1 MVTPVA
7 EVSPIEPEVQEQVEE
22 FRKQF
27 ISNQGIGQTP
37 PDYWSCGFPK
47 SNMGGGTMRHQR
59 GSEYE
64 IKQIYLALVVMLL
77 Y

>member
-1 MVTPVA
+1 MIGPIDITMRQYEDNLAFITSLTETNRCCWKVKLETGASILITPVA

-37 PDYWSCGFPK
+37 
-47 SNMGGGTMRHQR
+47 
-59 GSEYE
+59 
-64 IKQIYLALVVMLL
+64 
-77 Y
+77 

>member
-1 MVTPVA
+1 MIGPIDITMRQYEDNLAFITSLTETSRVCWKVKLETGLSVMVTPVA

-37 PDYWSCGFPK
+37 
-47 SNMGGGTMRHQR
+47 
-59 GSEYE
+59 
-64 IKQIYLALVVMLL
+64 
-77 Y
+77 

>member
-27 ISNQGIGQTP
+27 VSNQGIGQTP
-37 PDYWSCGFPK
+37 
-47 SNMGGGTMRHQR
+47 
-59 GSEYE
+59 
-64 IKQIYLALVVMLL
+64 
-77 Y
+77 

>member
-1 MVTPVA
+1 MIGPIDITMRQYEDNLAFITSLTETSRVYWKVKLETGSSVMVTPVA

-37 PDYWSCGFPK
+37 
-47 SNMGGGTMRHQR
+47 
-59 GSEYE
+59 
-64 IKQIYLALVVMLL
+64 
-77 Y
+77 